1 MFIIIIISFFLFY
14 FRAKERHTKLISYF
28 SPLLEDLP
36 SSLKTETVSNFILSI
51 PPYQVSWDRLA
62 VHCMHRKVRKPSWFL
77 PYRVSMATGPAQSVT
92 VCDEWKICVACQS
105 QEWRGEWVW
114 VCVWVGRSVTDYVGL
129 YCIWNTVGGLFG
141 DFSKNWIVLVILLP
155 SSMYR
160 YSKITC

>member
-1 MFIIIIISFFLFY
+1 MFIIIKISFFLY

-51 PPYQVSWDRLA
+51 PPYQVSWDQLA

-77 PYRVSMATGPAQSVT
+77 PYRVSMATGPTQSVT
-92 VCDEWKICVACQS
+92 VCDEWKVCVACQS

-114 VCVWVGRSVTDYVGL
+114 VCVGGWECNWLCRPVLYMKYCGRFIWWFLQKLNSVGYFC
-129 YCIWNTVGGLFG
+129 YPQACI
-141 DFSKNWIVLVILLP
+141 DIPKSHA
-155 SSMYR
+155 
-160 YSKITC
+160 